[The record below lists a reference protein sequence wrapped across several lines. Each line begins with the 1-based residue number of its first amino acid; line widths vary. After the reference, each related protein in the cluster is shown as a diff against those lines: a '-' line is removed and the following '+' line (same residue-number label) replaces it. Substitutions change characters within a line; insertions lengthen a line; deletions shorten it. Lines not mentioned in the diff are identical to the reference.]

1 MAFILSKLIGILAA
15 PGNLLTLLLVV
26 GTLAALLSG
35 RRLGFRLIIVAAAGF
50 LALTVL
56 PIGEWMLLPLEN
68 RFQPPAT
75 LPDRIDGIIVLGGGV
90 DESLSEARG
99 QIQLTE
105 AGERMVIGALLA
117 RRFPSAR
124 VVLAGGSSRLFGG
137 GPAESEA
144 MRSYFVEEGVD
155 PDRITIETRSRT
167 TWENVS
173 FAQELAKPQAR
184 ETWILVTSA
193 AHMPRAFGVFR
204 RLGWPVLAY
213 PVNYRTSREVGI
225 LQEPSLLRELALVTT
240 AFHEWTGLLFYRIAG
255 RTESLLPG
263 PG

>member
-1 MAFILSKLIGILAA
+1 MAFVLSKILGIVAA
-15 PGNLLTLLLVV
+15 PGNFLTFLLALGVLVALLT
-26 GTLAALLSG
+26 G
-35 RRLGFRLIIVAAAGF
+35 RRRGFRIVIFAAAGF

-56 PIGEWMLLPLEN
+56 PVGEWLLLPLEN
-68 RFQPPAT
+68 RFQPPTT

-117 RRFPSAR
+117 RRFPAAR
-124 VVLAGGSSRLFGG
+124 VVLAGGNSRLFGG

-144 MRSYFVEEGVD
+144 MRSYFIEEGVD
-155 PDRITIETRSRT
+155 PQRITIETRSRT
-167 TWENVS
+167 TWENVR
-173 FAQELAKPQAR
+173 FAQELAKPQPR

-193 AHMPRAFGVFR
+193 AHMPRAIGVFR

-213 PVNYRTSREVGI
+213 PVNYRTAGEVGI
-225 LQEPSLLRELALVTT
+225 LQEPSLLRGLALVTT
-240 AFHEWTGLLFYRIAG
+240 GLHEWVGLLLYRVAG
-255 RTESLLPG
+255 RTDVLLPG
-263 PG
+263 PD